1 MMDIRFYVLASII
14 YIYIYIWIYTL
25 FSGCWHVLTI
35 TGHEVDI
42 IAINSSY
49 STYYIAICVLMR
61 HEAGTMKV
69 EIDIM
74 HERNKCIM

>member
-14 YIYIYIWIYTL
+14 YIYIWIYTL
-25 FSGCWHVLTI
+25 FSGCWYVSTI
-35 TGHEVDI
+35 TGHEFDI
-42 IAINSSY
+42 IAISNSY
-49 STYYIAICVLMR
+49 NTYYIAICV
-61 HEAGTMKV
+61 HKGGTMKV